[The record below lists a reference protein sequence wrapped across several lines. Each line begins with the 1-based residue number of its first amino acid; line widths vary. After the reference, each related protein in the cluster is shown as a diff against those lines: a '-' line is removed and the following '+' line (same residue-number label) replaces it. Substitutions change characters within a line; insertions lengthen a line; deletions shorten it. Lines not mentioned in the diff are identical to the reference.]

1 MVNSRNFFR
10 KGVRFLENTAF
21 LPAIIIF
28 LVAYGIIISEKLNRT
43 VIALL
48 GAICMIVFHILSQE
62 QAFHII
68 DFNTIGLLVG
78 MMTIVN
84 ILKRTGIFQYIA
96 IKTAKLSKGSPWRIM
111 LYFSIVTAVSSALL
125 DNVTTILLIAPVT
138 FVITE
143 TLGLNPVP
151 FLITEVLTANIG
163 GTATLIGDPP
173 NIMIGGA
180 TNLSFLDFLVN
191 LGPIVV
197 IIFIVVLLLL
207 KVIYGKQLQISD
219 ENKAKI
225 NEFDESK
232 TITNPILLR
241 KCGVVLL
248 ATIIGFT
255 IHQMF
260 GLESATIA
268 LAGAAILLLIGRVD
282 VEEIL
287 MEVEWATIF
296 FFMGLFVM
304 VGALEE
310 VGVIEM
316 IASELINLTQGNLMV
331 TTLLILW
338 VAAIASAFL
347 DNIPFVATMIPLI
360 QNIGDITG
368 MNITPLWWALALGAC
383 LGGNGSV
390 VGATANVIVS
400 GMLHKKG
407 YKLTFGDFL
416 KVGFPIMLVSVA
428 IATVYLLIFYV

>member
-1 MVNSRNFFR
+1 MRL
-10 KGVRFLENTAF
+10 LENTNF

-43 VIALL
+43 VVALL
-48 GAICMIVFHILSQE
+48 GAIAMVVFHILSQE
-62 QAFHII
+62 EAFHVI

-96 IKTAKLSKGSPWRIM
+96 IKTAKLSKGSPWKIM
-111 LYFSIVTAVSSALL
+111 LYFSVVTAVASALL

-180 TNLSFLDFLVN
+180 TNLSFMDFLIN
-191 LGPIVV
+191 LGPVV
-197 IIFIVVLLLL
+197 VVIFIVVLLLL
-207 KVIYGKQLQISD
+207 KFIYGSQLKISE

-225 NEFDESK
+225 AEFDETK
-232 TITNPILLR
+232 TITDP
-241 KCGVVLL
+241 VLL
-248 ATIIGFT
+248 KKSGIVLLGTIIGFA
-255 IHQMF
+255 IHQSF

-268 LAGAAILLLIGRVD
+268 LLGAGILLLISKVD

-287 MEVEWATIF
+287 TEVEWPTIF
-296 FFMGLFVM
+296 FFMGLFIM

-310 VGVIEM
+310 IGVIEVV
-316 IASELINLTQGNLMV
+316 ANQLISLTHGNVFV
-331 TTLLILW
+331 TTMLILW

-360 QNIGDITG
+360 HSIGATG
-368 MNITPLWWALALGAC
+368 MDTTSLWWALALGAC

-416 KVGFPIMLVSVA
+416 KIGFPLMLISVF
-428 IATVYLLIFYV
+428 ISMIYLIIFYV

>member
-1 MVNSRNFFR
+1 M
-10 KGVRFLENTAF
+10 ENANF

-43 VIALL
+43 VVALL
-48 GAICMIVFHILSQE
+48 GALAMVVFHILSQE
-62 QAFHII
+62 EAFHVI

-96 IKTAKLSKGSPWRIM
+96 IKTAKLSKGSPWKIM
-111 LYFSIVTAVSSALL
+111 LYFSVVTAVASALL

-180 TNLSFLDFLVN
+180 TNLSFMDFLIN
-191 LGPIVV
+191 LGPVV
-197 IIFIVVLLLL
+197 VVIFIVVLLLL
-207 KVIYGKQLQISD
+207 KFIYGSQLKISE

-225 NEFDESK
+225 AEFDETK
-232 TITNPILLR
+232 TITDP
-241 KCGVVLL
+241 VLL
-248 ATIIGFT
+248 KKSGIVLLGTIIGFA
-255 IHQMF
+255 IHQSF

-268 LAGAAILLLIGRVD
+268 LLGAGILLLISKVD

-287 MEVEWATIF
+287 TEVEWPTIF
-296 FFMGLFVM
+296 FFMGLFIM

-310 VGVIEM
+310 IGVIEVV
-316 IASELINLTQGNLMV
+316 ANQLISLTHGNVFV
-331 TTLLILW
+331 TTMLILW

-360 QNIGDITG
+360 HSIGATG
-368 MNITPLWWALALGAC
+368 MDTTSLWWALALGAC

-416 KVGFPIMLVSVA
+416 KIGFPLMLISVF
-428 IATVYLLIFYV
+428 ISMIYLIIFYV

>member
-1 MVNSRNFFR
+1 M
-10 KGVRFLENTAF
+10 ENTNF

-43 VIALL
+43 VVALL
-48 GAICMIVFHILSQE
+48 GAIAMVVFHILSQE
-62 QAFHII
+62 EAFHVI

-96 IKTAKLSKGSPWRIM
+96 IKTAKLSKGSPWKIM
-111 LYFSIVTAVSSALL
+111 LYFSVVTAVASALL

-180 TNLSFLDFLVN
+180 TNLSFMDFLIN
-191 LGPIVV
+191 LGPVV
-197 IIFIVVLLLL
+197 VVIFIVVLLLL
-207 KVIYGKQLQISD
+207 KFIYGSQLKISE

-225 NEFDESK
+225 AEFDETK
-232 TITNPILLR
+232 TITDP
-241 KCGVVLL
+241 VLL
-248 ATIIGFT
+248 KKSGIVLLGTIIGFA
-255 IHQMF
+255 IHQSF

-268 LAGAAILLLIGRVD
+268 LLGAGILLLISKVD

-287 MEVEWATIF
+287 TEVEWPTIF
-296 FFMGLFVM
+296 FFMGLFIM

-310 VGVIEM
+310 IGVIEVV
-316 IASELINLTQGNLMV
+316 ANQLISLTHGNVFV
-331 TTLLILW
+331 TTMLILW

-360 QNIGDITG
+360 HSIGATG
-368 MNITPLWWALALGAC
+368 MDTTSLWWALALGAC

-416 KVGFPIMLVSVA
+416 KIGFPLMLISVF
-428 IATVYLLIFYV
+428 ISMIYLILFYV

>member
-1 MVNSRNFFR
+1 MRL
-10 KGVRFLENTAF
+10 LENTNF

-43 VIALL
+43 VVALL
-48 GAICMIVFHILSQE
+48 GAIAMVVFHILSQE
-62 QAFHII
+62 EAFHVI

-96 IKTAKLSKGSPWRIM
+96 IKTAKLSKGSPWKIM
-111 LYFSIVTAVSSALL
+111 LYFSVVTAVASALL

-180 TNLSFLDFLVN
+180 TNLSFMDFLIN
-191 LGPIVV
+191 LGPVV
-197 IIFIVVLLLL
+197 VVIFIVVLLLL
-207 KVIYGKQLQISD
+207 KFIYGSQLKISE

-225 NEFDESK
+225 AEFDETK
-232 TITNPILLR
+232 TITDS
-241 KCGVVLL
+241 VLL
-248 ATIIGFT
+248 KKSGIVLLGTIIGFA
-255 IHQMF
+255 IHQSF

-268 LAGAAILLLIGRVD
+268 LLGAGILLLISKVD

-287 MEVEWATIF
+287 TEVEWPTIF
-296 FFMGLFVM
+296 FFMGLFIM

-310 VGVIEM
+310 IGVIEVV
-316 IASELINLTQGNLMV
+316 ANQLISLTHGNVFV
-331 TTLLILW
+331 TTMLILW

-360 QNIGDITG
+360 HSIGATG
-368 MNITPLWWALALGAC
+368 MDTTSLWWALALGAC

-416 KVGFPIMLVSVA
+416 KIGFPLMLISVF
-428 IATVYLLIFYV
+428 ISMIYLIIFYV

>member
-1 MVNSRNFFR
+1 MRL
-10 KGVRFLENTAF
+10 LENTNF

-43 VIALL
+43 VVALL
-48 GAICMIVFHILSQE
+48 GAVAMVVFHILSQE
-62 QAFHII
+62 EAFHVI

-96 IKTAKLSKGSPWRIM
+96 IKTAKLSKGSPWKIM
-111 LYFSIVTAVSSALL
+111 LYFAVVTAVASALL

-143 TLGLNPVP
+143 TLGLSPVP

-180 TNLSFLDFLVN
+180 TNLSFMDFLIN
-191 LGPIVV
+191 LGPVV
-197 IIFIVVLLLL
+197 AIIFVVVLILL
-207 KVIYGKQLQISD
+207 KFIYGSQLKISE

-225 NEFDESK
+225 SEFDESK
-232 TITNPILLR
+232 TITDPVLL
-241 KCGVVLL
+241 KKSGIVLL
-248 ATIIGFT
+248 ATIIGFA
-255 IHQMF
+255 IHQAF
-260 GLESATIA
+260 GLESATVA
-268 LAGAAILLLIGRVD
+268 LLGAAILLLIGKVD

-287 MEVEWATIF
+287 TEVEWPTIF
-296 FFMGLFVM
+296 FFMGLFIM

-310 VGVIEM
+310 IGVIEVL
-316 IASELINLTQGNLMV
+316 ANQLLTLTHNDPFI
-331 TTLLILW
+331 TTMLILW
-338 VAAIASAFL
+338 VSAIASAFL

-360 QNIGDITG
+360 HSIGASG
-368 MNITPLWWALALGAC
+368 MDTTALWWALALGAC

-416 KVGFPIMLVSVA
+416 KIGFPIMLVSVV
-428 IATVYLLIFYV
+428 ISMIYLIIFYV

>member
-1 MVNSRNFFR
+1 MRL
-10 KGVRFLENTAF
+10 LENTNF

-43 VIALL
+43 VVALL
-48 GAICMIVFHILSQE
+48 GAIAMVVFHILSQE
-62 QAFHII
+62 EAFHVI

-96 IKTAKLSKGSPWRIM
+96 IKTAKLSKGSPWKIM
-111 LYFSIVTAVSSALL
+111 LYFSVVTAVASALL

-180 TNLSFLDFLVN
+180 TNLSFMDFLVN
-191 LGPIVV
+191 LGPVV
-197 IIFIVVLLLL
+197 VVIFIVVLFLL
-207 KVIYGKQLQISD
+207 KFIYGSQLKISE

-225 NEFDESK
+225 AEFDETK
-232 TITNPILLR
+232 TITDP
-241 KCGVVLL
+241 VLL
-248 ATIIGFT
+248 KKSGIVLLGTIIGFA
-255 IHQMF
+255 IHQSF

-268 LAGAAILLLIGRVD
+268 LLGAGILLLISKVD

-287 MEVEWATIF
+287 TEVEWPTIF
-296 FFMGLFVM
+296 FFMGLFIM

-310 VGVIEM
+310 IGVIEVV
-316 IASELINLTQGNLMV
+316 ANQLISLTHGNVFV
-331 TTLLILW
+331 TTMLILW

-360 QNIGDITG
+360 HSIGATG
-368 MNITPLWWALALGAC
+368 MDTTPLWWALALGAC

-416 KVGFPIMLVSVA
+416 KIGFPLMLISVF
-428 IATVYLLIFYV
+428 ISMIYLIIFYV

>member
-1 MVNSRNFFR
+1 M
-10 KGVRFLENTAF
+10 ENANF

-43 VIALL
+43 VVALL
-48 GAICMIVFHILSQE
+48 GALAMVVFHILSQE
-62 QAFHII
+62 EAFHVI

-96 IKTAKLSKGSPWRIM
+96 IKTAKLSKGSPWKIM
-111 LYFSIVTAVSSALL
+111 LYFSVVTAVASALL

-180 TNLSFLDFLVN
+180 TNLSFMDFLIN
-191 LGPIVV
+191 LGPVV
-197 IIFIVVLLLL
+197 VVIFIVVLLLL
-207 KVIYGKQLQISD
+207 KFIYGSQLKISE

-225 NEFDESK
+225 AEFDETK
-232 TITNPILLR
+232 TITDP
-241 KCGVVLL
+241 VLL
-248 ATIIGFT
+248 KKSGIVLLGTIIGFA
-255 IHQMF
+255 IHQSF

-268 LAGAAILLLIGRVD
+268 LLGAGILLLISKVD

-287 MEVEWATIF
+287 TEVEWPTIF
-296 FFMGLFVM
+296 FFMGLFIM

-310 VGVIEM
+310 IGVIEVV
-316 IASELINLTQGNLMV
+316 ANQLISLTHGNVFV
-331 TTLLILW
+331 TTMLILW

-360 QNIGDITG
+360 HSIGATG
-368 MNITPLWWALALGAC
+368 MDTTSLWWALALGAC

-416 KVGFPIMLVSVA
+416 KIGFPIMLVSVV
-428 IATVYLLIFYV
+428 ISMIYLILFYV

>member
-1 MVNSRNFFR
+1 M
-10 KGVRFLENTAF
+10 ENANF

-43 VIALL
+43 VVALL
-48 GAICMIVFHILSQE
+48 GALAMVVFHILSQE
-62 QAFHII
+62 EAFHVI

-96 IKTAKLSKGSPWRIM
+96 IKTAKLSKGSPWKIM
-111 LYFSIVTAVSSALL
+111 LYFSVVTAVASALL

-180 TNLSFLDFLVN
+180 TNLSFMDFLIN
-191 LGPIVV
+191 LGPVV
-197 IIFIVVLLLL
+197 VVIFIVVLLLL
-207 KVIYGKQLQISD
+207 KFIYGSQLKISE

-225 NEFDESK
+225 AEFDETK
-232 TITNPILLR
+232 TITDP
-241 KCGVVLL
+241 VLL
-248 ATIIGFT
+248 KKSGIVLLGTILGFA
-255 IHQMF
+255 IHQSF

-268 LAGAAILLLIGRVD
+268 LLGAGILLLIGKVD

-287 MEVEWATIF
+287 TEVEWPTIF
-296 FFMGLFVM
+296 FFMGLFIM

-310 VGVIEM
+310 IGVIEVV
-316 IASELINLTQGNLMV
+316 ANQLISLTQGNVFV
-331 TTLLILW
+331 TTMLILW

-360 QNIGDITG
+360 HSIGATG
-368 MNITPLWWALALGAC
+368 MDTTSLWWALALGAC

-416 KVGFPIMLVSVA
+416 KIGFPIMLVSVV
-428 IATVYLLIFYV
+428 ISMIYLILFYV

>member
-1 MVNSRNFFR
+1 
-10 KGVRFLENTAF
+10 VRLLENTNF

-43 VIALL
+43 VVALL
-48 GAICMIVFHILSQE
+48 GAIAMVVFHILSQE
-62 QAFHII
+62 EAFHVI

-96 IKTAKLSKGSPWRIM
+96 IKTAKLSKGSPWKIM
-111 LYFSIVTAVSSALL
+111 LYFSVVTAVASALL

-180 TNLSFLDFLVN
+180 TNLSFMDFLVN
-191 LGPIVV
+191 LGPVV
-197 IIFIVVLLLL
+197 VVIFIVVLFLL
-207 KVIYGKQLQISD
+207 KFIYGSQLKISE

-225 NEFDESK
+225 AEFDETK
-232 TITNPILLR
+232 TITDP
-241 KCGVVLL
+241 VLL
-248 ATIIGFT
+248 KKSGIVLLGTIIGFA
-255 IHQMF
+255 IHQSF

-268 LAGAAILLLIGRVD
+268 LLGAGILLLISKVD

-287 MEVEWATIF
+287 TEVEWPTIF
-296 FFMGLFVM
+296 FFMGLFIM

-310 VGVIEM
+310 IGVIEVV
-316 IASELINLTQGNLMV
+316 ANQLISLTHGNVFV
-331 TTLLILW
+331 TTMLILW

-360 QNIGDITG
+360 HSIGATG
-368 MNITPLWWALALGAC
+368 MDTTPLWWALALGAC

-416 KVGFPIMLVSVA
+416 KIGFPLMLISVF
-428 IATVYLLIFYV
+428 ISMIYLIIFYV

>member
-1 MVNSRNFFR
+1 M
-10 KGVRFLENTAF
+10 ENANF

-43 VIALL
+43 VVALL
-48 GAICMIVFHILSQE
+48 GALAMVVFHILSQE
-62 QAFHII
+62 EAFHVI

-96 IKTAKLSKGSPWRIM
+96 IKTAKLSKGSPWKIM
-111 LYFSIVTAVSSALL
+111 LYFSVVTAVASALL

-180 TNLSFLDFLVN
+180 TNLSFMDFLVN
-191 LGPIVV
+191 LGPVV
-197 IIFIVVLLLL
+197 VVIFIVVLFLL
-207 KVIYGKQLQISD
+207 KFIYGSQLKISE

-225 NEFDESK
+225 AEFDETK
-232 TITNPILLR
+232 TITDP
-241 KCGVVLL
+241 VLL
-248 ATIIGFT
+248 KKSGIVLLGTILGFA
-255 IHQMF
+255 IHQSF

-268 LAGAAILLLIGRVD
+268 LLGAGILLLIGKVD

-287 MEVEWATIF
+287 TEVEWPTIF
-296 FFMGLFVM
+296 FFMGLFIM

-310 VGVIEM
+310 IGVIEVV
-316 IASELINLTQGNLMV
+316 ANQLISLTQGNVFV
-331 TTLLILW
+331 TTMLILW

-360 QNIGDITG
+360 HSIGATG
-368 MNITPLWWALALGAC
+368 MDTTSLWWALALGAC

-416 KVGFPIMLVSVA
+416 KIGFPIMLVSVV
-428 IATVYLLIFYV
+428 ISMIYLILFYV

>member
-1 MVNSRNFFR
+1 MRL
-10 KGVRFLENTAF
+10 LENTNF

-43 VIALL
+43 VVALL
-48 GAICMIVFHILSQE
+48 GAVAMVVFHILSQE
-62 QAFHII
+62 EAFHVI

-96 IKTAKLSKGSPWRIM
+96 IKTAKLSKGSPWKIM
-111 LYFSIVTAVSSALL
+111 LYFAVVTAVASALL

-143 TLGLNPVP
+143 TLGLSPVP

-180 TNLSFLDFLVN
+180 TNLSFMDFLIN
-191 LGPIVV
+191 LGPVV
-197 IIFIVVLLLL
+197 AIIFVVVLILL
-207 KVIYGKQLQISD
+207 KFIYGSQLKISE

-225 NEFDESK
+225 SEFDESK
-232 TITNPILLR
+232 TITDPVLL
-241 KCGVVLL
+241 KKSGIVLL
-248 ATIIGFT
+248 ATIIGFA
-255 IHQMF
+255 IHQAF
-260 GLESATIA
+260 GLESATVA
-268 LAGAAILLLIGRVD
+268 LLGAAILLLIGKVD

-287 MEVEWATIF
+287 TEVEWPTIF
-296 FFMGLFVM
+296 FFMGLFIM

-310 VGVIEM
+310 IGVIEVL
-316 IASELINLTQGNLMV
+316 ANQLLTLTHNDPFI
-331 TTLLILW
+331 TTMLILW
-338 VAAIASAFL
+338 VSAIASAFL

-360 QNIGDITG
+360 HSIGASG
-368 MNITPLWWALALGAC
+368 MDTTALWWALALGAC

-416 KVGFPIMLVSVA
+416 KVGFPIMLVSVV
-428 IATVYLLIFYV
+428 ISMIYLIIFYV

>member
-1 MVNSRNFFR
+1 MRL
-10 KGVRFLENTAF
+10 LENTNF

-43 VIALL
+43 VVALL
-48 GAICMIVFHILSQE
+48 GAIAMVVFHILSQKE
-62 QAFHII
+62 AFHVI

-96 IKTAKLSKGSPWRIM
+96 IKTAKLSKGSPWKIM
-111 LYFSIVTAVSSALL
+111 LYFSVVTAVASALL

-180 TNLSFLDFLVN
+180 TNLSFMDFLIN
-191 LGPIVV
+191 LGPVV
-197 IIFIVVLLLL
+197 VVIFIVVLLLL
-207 KVIYGKQLQISD
+207 KFIYGSQLKISE

-225 NEFDESK
+225 AEFDETK
-232 TITNPILLR
+232 TITDP
-241 KCGVVLL
+241 VLL
-248 ATIIGFT
+248 KKSGIVLLGTIIGFA
-255 IHQMF
+255 IHQSF

-268 LAGAAILLLIGRVD
+268 LLGAGILLLISKVD

-287 MEVEWATIF
+287 TEVEWPTIF
-296 FFMGLFVM
+296 FFMGLFIM

-310 VGVIEM
+310 IGVIEVV
-316 IASELINLTQGNLMV
+316 ANQLISLTHGNVFV
-331 TTLLILW
+331 TTMLILW

-360 QNIGDITG
+360 HSIGATG
-368 MNITPLWWALALGAC
+368 MDTTSLWWALALGAC

-416 KVGFPIMLVSVA
+416 KIGFPLMLISVF
-428 IATVYLLIFYV
+428 ISMIYLIIFYV

>member
-1 MVNSRNFFR
+1 MESQS
-10 KGVRFLENTAF
+10 F

-48 GAICMIVFHILSQE
+48 GAVLMIVFHILSQE
-62 QAFHII
+62 EAFGII
-68 DFNTIGLLVG
+68 DFNTIGLLIG
-78 MMTIVN
+78 MMIIVN
-84 ILKRTGIFQYIA
+84 ILKRTGVFQYVA
-96 IKTAKLSKGSPWRIM
+96 IKTAKLSKGSPWKIL
-111 LYFSIVTAVSSALL
+111 LYFSVITAVSSALL

-143 TLGLNPVP
+143 TLGLNPIP
-151 FLITEVLTANIG
+151 FLISEVLTANIG

-180 TNLSFLDFLVN
+180 TNLSFTDFIVN
-191 LGPIVV
+191 LGP
-197 IIFIVVLLLL
+197 VVLVIFVIVLFLL
-207 KVIYGKQLQISD
+207 KVIYGKQLKISD
-219 ENKAKI
+219 ENKEKI
-225 NEFDESK
+225 AEFDESK
-232 TITNPILLR
+232 TITDP
-241 KCGVVLL
+241 VLL
-248 ATIIGFT
+248 KKSGIVLLGTIIGFA

-260 GLESATIA
+260 GLESATVA
-268 LAGAAILLLIGRVD
+268 LLGAGILLLIGKVD

-287 MEVEWATIF
+287 LEVEWPTIF

-304 VGALEE
+304 VGALEA

-316 IASELINLTQGNLMV
+316 VASELISLTGGNLFV
-331 TTLLILW
+331 TTMLILW

-360 QNIGDITG
+360 HNIGTMTG
-368 MNITPLWWALALGAC
+368 MDITPLWWALALGAC

-390 VGATANVIVS
+390 VGASANVIVS

-407 YKLTFGDFL
+407 YKLSFGDFL
-416 KVGFPIMLVSVA
+416 KIGFPIMIVSVV
-428 IATVYLLIFYV
+428 ISTVYLILFYV

>member
-1 MVNSRNFFR
+1 MRL
-10 KGVRFLENTAF
+10 LENTNF

-43 VIALL
+43 VVALL
-48 GAICMIVFHILSQE
+48 GAIAMVVFHILSQE
-62 QAFHII
+62 EAFHVI

-96 IKTAKLSKGSPWRIM
+96 IKTAKLSKGSPWKIM
-111 LYFSIVTAVSSALL
+111 LYFSVVTAVASALL

-151 FLITEVLTANIG
+151 LLITEVLTANIG

-180 TNLSFLDFLVN
+180 TNLSFMDFLIN
-191 LGPIVV
+191 LGPVV
-197 IIFIVVLLLL
+197 VVIFIVVLLLL
-207 KVIYGKQLQISD
+207 KFIYGSQLKISE

-225 NEFDESK
+225 AEFDETK
-232 TITNPILLR
+232 TITDP
-241 KCGVVLL
+241 VLL
-248 ATIIGFT
+248 KKSGIVLLGTIIGFA
-255 IHQMF
+255 IHQSF

-268 LAGAAILLLIGRVD
+268 LLGAGILLLISKVD

-287 MEVEWATIF
+287 TEVEWPTIF
-296 FFMGLFVM
+296 FFMGLFIM

-310 VGVIEM
+310 IGVIEVV
-316 IASELINLTQGNLMV
+316 ANQLISLTHGNVFV
-331 TTLLILW
+331 TTMLILW

-360 QNIGDITG
+360 HSIGATG
-368 MNITPLWWALALGAC
+368 MDTTSLWWALALGAC

-416 KVGFPIMLVSVA
+416 KIGFPLMLISVF
-428 IATVYLLIFYV
+428 ISMIYLIIFYV

>member
-1 MVNSRNFFR
+1 MRL
-10 KGVRFLENTAF
+10 LENTNF

-43 VIALL
+43 VVALL
-48 GAICMIVFHILSQE
+48 GAIAMVVFHILSQE
-62 QAFHII
+62 EAFHVI

-96 IKTAKLSKGSPWRIM
+96 IKTAKLSKGSPWKIM
-111 LYFSIVTAVSSALL
+111 LYFSVVTAVASALL

-180 TNLSFLDFLVN
+180 TNLSFMDFLIN
-191 LGPIVV
+191 LGPVV
-197 IIFIVVLLLL
+197 VVIFIVVLLLL
-207 KVIYGKQLQISD
+207 KFIYGSQLKISE

-225 NEFDESK
+225 AEFDETK
-232 TITNPILLR
+232 TITDP
-241 KCGVVLL
+241 VLL
-248 ATIIGFT
+248 KKSGIVLLGTIIGFA
-255 IHQMF
+255 IHQSF

-268 LAGAAILLLIGRVD
+268 LLGAGILLLISKVD

-287 MEVEWATIF
+287 TEVEWPTIF
-296 FFMGLFVM
+296 FFMGLFIM

-310 VGVIEM
+310 IGVIEVV
-316 IASELINLTQGNLMV
+316 ANQLISLTHGNVFV
-331 TTLLILW
+331 TTMLILW

-360 QNIGDITG
+360 HSIGATG
-368 MNITPLWWALALGAC
+368 MDTTSLWWALALGAC

-416 KVGFPIMLVSVA
+416 KIGFPLMLISVF
-428 IATVYLLIFYV
+428 ISMIYLIIF

>member
-1 MVNSRNFFR
+1 MV
-10 KGVRFLENTAF
+10 
-21 LPAIIIF
+21 
-28 LVAYGIIISEKLNRT
+28 
-43 VIALL
+43 
-48 GAICMIVFHILSQE
+48 VFHILSQE
-62 QAFHII
+62 EAFHVI

-96 IKTAKLSKGSPWRIM
+96 IKTAKLSKGSPWKIM
-111 LYFSIVTAVSSALL
+111 LYFSVVTAVASALL

-180 TNLSFLDFLVN
+180 TNLSFMDFLIN
-191 LGPIVV
+191 LGPVV
-197 IIFIVVLLLL
+197 VVIFIVVLLLL
-207 KVIYGKQLQISD
+207 KFIYGSQLKISE

-225 NEFDESK
+225 AEFDETK
-232 TITNPILLR
+232 TITDP
-241 KCGVVLL
+241 VLL
-248 ATIIGFT
+248 KKSGIVLLGTIIGFA
-255 IHQMF
+255 IHQSF

-268 LAGAAILLLIGRVD
+268 LLGAGILLLISKVD

-287 MEVEWATIF
+287 TEVEWPTIF
-296 FFMGLFVM
+296 FFMGLFIM

-310 VGVIEM
+310 IGVIEVV
-316 IASELINLTQGNLMV
+316 ANQLISLTHGNVFV
-331 TTLLILW
+331 TTMLILW

-360 QNIGDITG
+360 HSIGATG
-368 MNITPLWWALALGAC
+368 MDTTSLWWALALGAC

-416 KVGFPIMLVSVA
+416 KIGFPLMLISVF
-428 IATVYLLIFYV
+428 ISMIYLIIFYV

>member
-1 MVNSRNFFR
+1 M
-10 KGVRFLENTAF
+10 ENANF

-43 VIALL
+43 VVALL
-48 GAICMIVFHILSQE
+48 GALAMVVFHILSQE
-62 QAFHII
+62 EAFHVI

-96 IKTAKLSKGSPWRIM
+96 IKTAKLSKGSPWKIM
-111 LYFSIVTAVSSALL
+111 LYFSVVTAVASALL

-180 TNLSFLDFLVN
+180 TNLSFMDFLIN
-191 LGPIVV
+191 LGPVV
-197 IIFIVVLLLL
+197 VVIFIVVLLLL
-207 KVIYGKQLQISD
+207 KFIYGSQLKISE

-225 NEFDESK
+225 AEFDETK
-232 TITNPILLR
+232 TITDP
-241 KCGVVLL
+241 VLL
-248 ATIIGFT
+248 KKSGIVLLGTIIGFA
-255 IHQMF
+255 IHQSF

-268 LAGAAILLLIGRVD
+268 LLGAGILLFISKVD

-287 MEVEWATIF
+287 TEVEWPTIF
-296 FFMGLFVM
+296 FFMGLFIM

-310 VGVIEM
+310 IGVIEVV
-316 IASELINLTQGNLMV
+316 ANQLISLTHGNVFV
-331 TTLLILW
+331 TTMLILW

-360 QNIGDITG
+360 HSIGATG
-368 MNITPLWWALALGAC
+368 MDTTSLWWALALGAC

-416 KVGFPIMLVSVA
+416 KIGFPIMLVSVV
-428 IATVYLLIFYV
+428 ISMIYLILFYV

>member
-1 MVNSRNFFR
+1 MRL
-10 KGVRFLENTAF
+10 LENTNF

-43 VIALL
+43 VVALL
-48 GAICMIVFHILSQE
+48 GAIAMVVFHILSQE
-62 QAFHII
+62 EAFHVI

-96 IKTAKLSKGSPWRIM
+96 IKTAKLSKGSPWKIM
-111 LYFSIVTAVSSALL
+111 LYFSVVTAVASALL

-180 TNLSFLDFLVN
+180 TNLSFMDFLVN
-191 LGPIVV
+191 LGPVV
-197 IIFIVVLLLL
+197 VVIFIVVLFLL
-207 KVIYGKQLQISD
+207 KFIYGSQLKISE

-225 NEFDESK
+225 AEFDETK
-232 TITNPILLR
+232 TITDP
-241 KCGVVLL
+241 VLL
-248 ATIIGFT
+248 KKSGIVLLGTIIGFA
-255 IHQMF
+255 IHQSF

-268 LAGAAILLLIGRVD
+268 LLGAGILLLISKVD

-287 MEVEWATIF
+287 TEVEWPTIF
-296 FFMGLFVM
+296 FFMGLFIM

-310 VGVIEM
+310 IGVIEVV
-316 IASELINLTQGNLMV
+316 ANQLISLTHGNVFV
-331 TTLLILW
+331 TTMLILW

-360 QNIGDITG
+360 HSIGATG
-368 MNITPLWWALALGAC
+368 MDTTPLWWALALGAC

-390 VGATANVIVS
+390 VGATANVIVR

-416 KVGFPIMLVSVA
+416 KIGFPLMLISVF
-428 IATVYLLIFYV
+428 ISMIYLIIFYV

>member
-1 MVNSRNFFR
+1 MRL
-10 KGVRFLENTAF
+10 LENTNF

-43 VIALL
+43 VVALL
-48 GAICMIVFHILSQE
+48 GAIAMVVFHILSQE
-62 QAFHII
+62 EAFHVI

-96 IKTAKLSKGSPWRIM
+96 IKTAKLSKGSPWKIM
-111 LYFSIVTAVSSALL
+111 LYFSVVTAVASALL

-180 TNLSFLDFLVN
+180 TNLSFMDFLVN
-191 LGPIVV
+191 LGPVV
-197 IIFIVVLLLL
+197 VVIFIVVLFLL
-207 KVIYGKQLQISD
+207 KFIYGSQLKISE

-225 NEFDESK
+225 AEFDETK
-232 TITNPILLR
+232 TITDP
-241 KCGVVLL
+241 VLL
-248 ATIIGFT
+248 KKSGIVLLGTIIGFA
-255 IHQMF
+255 IHQSF

-268 LAGAAILLLIGRVD
+268 LLGAGILLLISKVD

-287 MEVEWATIF
+287 TEVEWPTIF
-296 FFMGLFVM
+296 FFMGLFIM

-310 VGVIEM
+310 IGVIEVV
-316 IASELINLTQGNLMV
+316 ANQLISLTHGNVFV
-331 TTLLILW
+331 TTMLILW

-360 QNIGDITG
+360 HSIGATG
-368 MNITPLWWALALGAC
+368 MDTTSLWWALALGAC

-416 KVGFPIMLVSVA
+416 KIGFPLMLISVF
-428 IATVYLLIFYV
+428 ISMIYLIIFYV

>member
-1 MVNSRNFFR
+1 MES
-10 KGVRFLENTAF
+10 TYF

-28 LVAYGIIISEKLNRT
+28 LIAYGIIISEKLNRT

-48 GAICMIVFHILSQE
+48 GAMFMIVFHILTQE
-62 QAFHII
+62 EAFHII

-78 MMTIVN
+78 MMVIVN
-84 ILKRTGIFQYIA
+84 ILKRTGIFQYVA
-96 IKTAKLSKGSPWRIM
+96 IKTAKLSKGSPWKIM
-111 LYFSIVTAVSSALL
+111 LYFSIVTAISSALL

-180 TNLSFLDFLVN
+180 TNLSFMDFLVN

-197 IIFIVVLLLL
+197 VIFIVVLFLL
-207 KVIYGKQLQISD
+207 KQIYGKQLKISE

-225 NEFDESK
+225 AEFDESK
-232 TITNPILLR
+232 TITNP
-241 KCGVVLL
+241 VLL
-248 ATIIGFT
+248 KKSGFVLVATIIGFA

-260 GLESATIA
+260 GLESATVA
-268 LAGAAILLLIGRVD
+268 LIGAGVLLLIGKVD

-287 MEVEWATIF
+287 MEVEWPTIF
-296 FFMGLFVM
+296 FFMGLFIM
-304 VGALEE
+304 VGALEA
-310 VGVIEM
+310 VGVIEI
-316 IASELINLTQGNLMV
+316 IASQLINLTQGSLFV

-360 QNIGDITG
+360 HNIGTMTG
-368 MNITPLWWALALGAC
+368 MDITPLWWALALGAC
-383 LGGNGSV
+383 LGGNGSI
-390 VGATANVIVS
+390 VGASANVIVS

-407 YKLTFGDFL
+407 YKLSFGDFL
-416 KVGFPIMLVSVA
+416 KIGFPMMLVSVA
-428 IATVYLLIFYV
+428 ISTIYLIIFYV

>member
-1 MVNSRNFFR
+1 MRL
-10 KGVRFLENTAF
+10 LENTNF

-43 VIALL
+43 VVALL
-48 GAICMIVFHILSQE
+48 GAIAMVVFHILSQE
-62 QAFHII
+62 EAFHVI

-96 IKTAKLSKGSPWRIM
+96 IKTAKLSKGSPWKIM
-111 LYFSIVTAVSSALL
+111 LYFSVVTAVASALL

-180 TNLSFLDFLVN
+180 TNLSFMDFLIN
-191 LGPIVV
+191 LGPVV
-197 IIFIVVLLLL
+197 VVIFIVVLLLL
-207 KVIYGKQLQISD
+207 KFIYGSQLKISE

-225 NEFDESK
+225 AEFDETK
-232 TITNPILLR
+232 TITDP
-241 KCGVVLL
+241 VLL
-248 ATIIGFT
+248 KKSGIVLLGTIIGFA
-255 IHQMF
+255 IHQSF

-268 LAGAAILLLIGRVD
+268 LLGAGILLLISKVD

-287 MEVEWATIF
+287 TEVEWPTIF
-296 FFMGLFVM
+296 FFMGLFIM

-310 VGVIEM
+310 IGVIEVV
-316 IASELINLTQGNLMV
+316 ANQLISLTHGNVFV
-331 TTLLILW
+331 TTMLILW

-360 QNIGDITG
+360 HSIGATG
-368 MNITPLWWALALGAC
+368 MDTTSLWWALAVGAC

-416 KVGFPIMLVSVA
+416 KIGFPLMLISVF
-428 IATVYLLIFYV
+428 ISMIYLIIFYV